1 MKDLKENAIKLYEN
15 ANYSIMEY
23 AIKLYGYAD
32 LSYMSKRNYA
42 KNICILV

>member
-23 AIKLYGYAD
+23 AN

-42 KNICILV
+42 KNICILIYMKF